1 MGRTI
6 LIVDDDWS
14 QREYLEAVITGLGY
28 RAQTLS
34 GGAEAIQLLCGDG
47 NHDVDLVLLDLVMPG
62 VDGIDVLRKVVPE
75 NPGLPVVVLT
85 VQAGVDTVVEVMRAG
100 ALDYIIK
107 PVSPDRL
114 EVSIDNALKLA
125 TLTGEV
131 SRLARRAAN
140 TMDLE
145 DLVAET
151 PAMRRTLELAQRAA
165 ASNIPILIEGNS
177 GVGKEV
183 VAHVIQGSGA
193 RAGKPFVIVNCGAIP
208 DNLVESIL
216 FGHEKGSFTGATER
230 RAGKF
235 LEANGGTLFLDE
247 IGELKPEVQVKL
259 LRVLQS
265 GEIDP
270 VGSGKPQKVDVR
282 VISATNQELAMLVSE
297 GRFREDLYYRL
308 NVFPIVVPTL
318 RDRRDDIQ
326 PLAERFLRTYAATE
340 GKPIKGITPD
350 AMDMMQAY
358 RWPGNVRELENAV
371 FRAVVLCDS
380 ANLGV
385 QDFPNIAGRS
395 FAGDGNAGG
404 ARRGVTATAPGD
416 PTDVAVRDAQGD
428 VRPLNEVE
436 SDIIR
441 AALSHYDGRMA
452 EVARRLGIGR
462 STLYRKVRELGI
474 EVEADRSGDSP
485 LV

>member
-1 MGRTI
+1 MSRTI

-14 QREYLEAVITGLGY
+14 QREYLEAVISGIGY
-28 RAQTLS
+28 RAQSLS
-34 GGAEAIQLLCGDG
+34 GGGEAIQLLNGSGDHG
-47 NHDVDLVLLDLVMPG
+47 VDLILLDLVMPG
-62 VDGIDVLRKVVPE
+62 IDGMDVLRKVVPQ
-75 NPGLPVVVLT
+75 NPGLPIVILT
-85 VQAGVDTVVEVMRAG
+85 LKAGVDTVVEVMRAG

-114 EVSIDNALKLA
+114 EVSINNALKLA
-125 TLTGEV
+125 TLAGEV

-140 TMDLE
+140 VMDIS
-145 DLVAET
+145 DLVAES

-165 ASNIPILIEGNS
+165 ASNIPILIEGRS

-183 VAHVIQGSGA
+183 VAHVIQGGGA

-265 GEIDP
+265 GEIDA
-270 VGSGKPQKVDVR
+270 VGGGKSQKVDVR
-282 VISATNQELAMLVSE
+282 VISATNQELASLVAG

-318 RDRRDDIQ
+318 RDRREDIR
-326 PLAERFLRTYAATE
+326 PLAERFLRSYSVTE
-340 GKPIKGITPD
+340 GKNIKGIATD
-350 AMDMMQAY
+350 AMELMQAF
-358 RWPGNVRELENAV
+358 RWPGNVRELENAI
-371 FRAVVLCDS
+371 FRAVVLCDG
-380 ANLGV
+380 ANLDV
-385 QDFPNIAGRS
+385 QDFPNIAGRA
-395 FAGDGNAGG
+395 FAGHRQQQANKSPLAPVAGN
-404 ARRGVTATAPGD
+404 RGS
-416 PTDVAVRDAQGD
+416 DVAVRDAQGD
-428 VRPLNEVE
+428 VRPLHAVE
-436 SDIIR
+436 GDIIR
-441 AALSHYDGRMA
+441 AALAHYDGRMA

-474 EVEADRSGDSP
+474 EVDAERSPGSR